1 MIKIKL
7 FAYLQEMVD
16 ANEIEVAVAND
27 TPTTADLKQAVAGA
41 YPVVAAYLPPVR
53 LAVDEAF
60 VGEEAVLD
68 ITETHEYALIP
79 PVSGG

>member
-16 ANEIEVAVAND
+16 ANEIEVAFAND

-41 YPVVAAYLPPVR
+41 YPVVAAYLRRCAWQWMKP
-53 LAVDEAF
+53 LWAKK
-60 VGEEAVLD
+60 LC
-68 ITETHEYALIP
+68 
-79 PVSGG
+79 